1 MEASHGKSSK
11 LRPNCRPIPPLLPIP
26 DCEQLR
32 RGVVIHGMSQLSL
45 NKFSEN
51 LPVSGTIGLTQAVA
65 GLGLGLL
72 IADKLSGET
81 RRRAGSVL
89 LVAGALALAPVIAS
103 VVTRVRNRPLSTRR
117 AQRQLD
123 SIRED
128 VGFHDSEHLI

>member
-1 MEASHGKSSK
+1 MEASHGKSGESPTYPFVITDSG
-11 LRPNCRPIPPLLPIP
+11 LRTVMKKSNDAI
-26 DCEQLR
+26 
-32 RGVVIHGMSQLSL
+32 MSQLSL

-103 VVTRVRNRPLSTRR
+103 VVSRVRNRPHSTRR

>member
-1 MEASHGKSSK
+1 MTTERLPRGKSWKRFFLSV
-11 LRPNCRPIPPLLPIP
+11 ILLIP
-26 DCEQLR
+26 DCVR
-32 RGVVIHGMSQLSL
+32 VGRGVVIQGMSQLSL

-51 LPVSGTIGLTQAVA
+51 LPVSGTIGLTQAAA

-72 IADKLSGET
+72 IADKMSGES

-103 VVTRVRNRPLSTRR
+103 VVSRVRNRPHSTRR
-117 AQRQLD
+117 AQRHLD

>member
-1 MEASHGKSSK
+1 MTTELLPRGKSWKHFFPSV
-11 LRPNCRPIPPLLPIP
+11 IPLIP
-26 DCEQLR
+26 DCVR
-32 RGVVIHGMSQLSL
+32 VGRGVVIQDMSQLSL

-51 LPVSGTIGLTQAVA
+51 LPVSGTIGLTQAAA

-72 IADKLSGET
+72 IADKMSGES

-89 LVAGALALAPVIAS
+89 FVAGALALAPVIAS

-117 AQRQLD
+117 AQRHLD